1 LTRRSAAAAPKEV
14 SQFLKSTGQ
23 TYLGYSFVT
32 FTLPYFSKL
41 HSKWYRKEN
50 DRNIKVV
57 PCNIADLLTPIALA
71 YWLAGDGS
79 YVKAKGI
86 IQISTYSFTPQE
98 VDQLRSVL
106 LDQFNIESTR
116 NVLRP
121 GQYMIRIPKREV
133 PQVQQLVKA
142 HIPPTM
148 ASRVGLES

>member
-1 LTRRSAAAAPKEV
+1 MGAPPKEQK
-14 SQFLKSTGQ
+14 SIIKPSGNTRISYQFC
-23 TYLGYSFVT
+23 T
-32 FTLPYFSKL
+32 FLLPYFTGL
-41 HSKWYRKEN
+41 HLQWFHKVNGRAV
-50 DRNIKVV
+50 KVV

-98 VDQLRSVL
+98 VYQLRTVL
-106 LDQFNIESTR
+106 LDKLNIESTR
-116 NVLRP
+116 NIHRP